1 MVNCYAYTQAHAGV
15 LSIRYAVHTIITL
28 NHHITHLAL
37 IYILLVMKK
46 TGHGILKKGISR
58 FITKG
63 INELNIYSKDISPTQ
78 LKTALKL

>member
-1 MVNCYAYTQAHAGV
+1 
-15 LSIRYAVHTIITL
+15 
-28 NHHITHLAL
+28 
-37 IYILLVMKK
+37 MKK